1 MKYKTYLRNKNLSK
15 STINTYLK
23 QKNNWENYLSDRNPN
38 KRIFVQYINKY
49 TNNYSPN
56 TTKLVY
62 SSILSFFKFQKKWKL
77 YNECKDIRLPSIIQ
91 MNKITITIDEYDNNK
106 NYIKQTNWYE
116 KRDWLIFSFLFST
129 GIRVNEINQINK
141 KNIKNSQLK
150 IIGKGNKTRIIY
162 ISKNLQY
169 LLDDWRANRINISK
183 KNKVITNKQINII
196 IKKIGID
203 YFNKN
208 ISAHSLRRSYA
219 TNLLRKKVDIKTV
232 SINPTTGCLIC
243 LKISGQIDLD
253 LINSFTPCQ
262 ICSKCFGFW
271 VISQKLHVTTMFYF

>member
-1 MKYKTYLRNKNLSK
+1 MKYKTYLRKRHLSK

-23 QKNNWENYLSDRNPN
+23 QKNNWENYLCDRNPN

-91 MNKITITIDEYDNNK
+91 MNKITITIDEYDNNT

-141 KNIKNSQLK
+141 KNITNSQLK
-150 IIGKGNKTRIIY
+150 IIGKANKTRIIY
-162 ISKNLQY
+162 TSKN
-169 LLDDWRANRINISK
+169 
-183 KNKVITNKQINII
+183 
-196 IKKIGID
+196 
-203 YFNKN
+203 F
-208 ISAHSLRRSYA
+208 
-219 TNLLRKKVDIKTV
+219 
-232 SINPTTGCLIC
+232 
-243 LKISGQIDLD
+243 
-253 LINSFTPCQ
+253 
-262 ICSKCFGFW
+262 
-271 VISQKLHVTTMFYF
+271 

>member
-15 STINTYLK
+15 LTINTYLK
-23 QKNNWENYLSDRNPN
+23 QKNNWETYLNDRNPN

-62 SSILSFFKFQKKWKL
+62 SSVLSFFKFQKKWKL

-91 MNKITITIDEYDNNK
+91 INKITITIDEYDNSK
-106 NYIKQTNWYE
+106 KYIKQMNWYE

-141 KNIKNSQLK
+141 KDIKNSQLK
-150 IIGKGNKTRIIY
+150 IIGKGNKTRTIY

-196 IKKIGID
+196 IKKIGIN

-232 SINPTTGCLIC
+232 SILMGHSNINTT
-243 LKISGQIDLD
+243 
-253 LINSFTPCQ
+253 
-262 ICSKCFGFW
+262 SKYIYLTDDEIKENIEGIF
-271 VISQKLHVTTMFYF
+271 